1 MRPYSEQSLST
12 VQNYRSEERAQT
24 NLPSSTVLR
33 SSRHDAALL
42 RDAKGNAQLVRM
54 ALLLALVW
62 GVLMFLA
69 LGRLSAQQL
78 SLSQVSDQ
86 TTPLNTPLSVLV
98 TVFDANPATVSV
110 LGLSDNPS
118 LIADNNIVISQGG
131 AQRQITITPTSG
143 QSGTTQ
149 ISIVATNAAGQ
160 NTLMTFRITVGGA
173 NFSPVISPIT
183 PTSTPAGV
191 PITIPFTITDASPG
205 TVNIT
210 ASSDNAAIVPQS
222 AIVLGGFGTARTITI
237 SPGINFLGTAV
248 ITIVATNQSGFSART
263 SFSLTV
269 TQPPPAQAP
278 TITNIP
284 DLATL
289 AGNSVSASFT
299 VFDISGAQNVNVFAF
314 SSAPDILPVSNI
326 SITGTGAVRQITV
339 RPNPGQRGRIVVQ
352 LRATNASGLS
362 ASTVFTVFSVL
373 ASDPPVV
380 EGLRDTVLA
389 QNTSFTV
396 PFRIIDANPNT
407 VTITPSSANPDVLA
421 NSGIVVSGSGV
432 NRTLTVTPLQNRFG
446 EVVLN
451 IGVRN
456 QNNLAAFGVLRAIF
470 VAPPR
475 VGQIPPLTTPVNTP
489 VRQSFTVEDLDAS
502 SLVFRFS
509 SSNPG
514 LIPTSNISVSTQGL
528 QGRSLTIT
536 PAPNQIGTAT
546 ITMTVTN
553 NSGLSTTIT
562 FPVTVFQNQ
571 TPPSIGAIGAVTTA
585 RNVPVATMFTVGDA
599 DITSLR
605 FSVSSSNPSVFPVSN
620 IIVSGSGTQRILS
633 LTPAPNQVGSS
644 LITLTVTNS
653 FGLTAQT
660 SFLATVVPP
669 PAAPT
674 LRAIVNLTTFRNTPV
689 SLQFVASDENLATLI
704 LSASSS
710 NQALFPN
717 GNLQLSGF
725 GTLRTI
731 TMTPAFNQL
740 GVSTIT
746 ITALNQ
752 QGQTATLDFTVTV
765 VPQLLP
771 PTVTPIGNITIGQ
784 NQSATRVFGVND
796 PLDVNQVRFSF
807 ESTNPTLQPTNRLQ
821 VTGGGTSR
829 TLSVIPATN
838 QSGTSDITLTVTNSQ
853 GLSAN
858 TSFRLTVIPPP
869 TGGEFTPPNLTTE
882 RGKETSSTIRVEDG
896 SGFPITFS
904 IQSSNPALVPVGNVR
919 IVDLGGNQYRIIAT
933 PVDGLTGRAR
943 ITVTISNGFSSIVRF
958 LDIEVVAPPPPPVIP
973 RIPFLI
979 APSNLS
985 VGLSP
990 FGNRFV
996 WSRVPGAFLY
1006 QVQIANDSLFDLI
1019 YLNNDQ
1025 LTDTTWLVT
1034 DFGVNRQYFW
1044 RVRARFGLQNG
1055 DWSEIWTFTTGR
1067 ARPGGG
1073 GAFTNAVQDGAAAES
1088 LVNAQQSVTE
1098 TTGLTRLLANT
1109 PNPFSD
1115 VTRIE
1120 YELGAEMPV
1129 RLEITDALGKPIVEL
1144 ANSIKTKGTH
1154 TLEFQAKNLA
1164 SGVYWCVLYTP
1175 REVFRQKMIVQK

>member
-1 MRPYSEQSLST
+1 MRPYSQQFFSSAQDSLPET
-12 VQNYRSEERAQT
+12 RIQ
-24 NLPSSTVLR
+24 PSLQA
-33 SSRHDAALL
+33 SSGIPPSRREATLL

-62 GVLMFLA
+62 SVLMFFA

-78 SLSQVSDQ
+78 GLSQISDQ
-86 TTPLNTPLSVLV
+86 TTPLNTPLSVSV
-98 TVFDANPATVSV
+98 SVFDVNPNTVSV

-118 LIADNNIVISQGG
+118 LIADNNIVISQSG
-131 AQRQITITPTSG
+131 ALRQITITPTSG

-149 ISIVATNAAGQ
+149 ISIVATNAMGQ

-173 NFSPVISPIT
+173 NFSPVISPIS
-183 PTSTPAGV
+183 PTSTPAGT

-205 TVNIT
+205 TVT
-210 ASSDNAAIVPQS
+210 VSASSDNAAIVPQS
-222 AIVLGGFGTARTITI
+222 GLVFGGFGTSRTLTVTP
-237 SPGINFLGTAV
+237 SINFLGSVV
-248 ITIVATNQSGFSART
+248 ITVFATNQSGFSSRT
-263 SFSLTV
+263 SFTLTI
-269 TQPPPAQAP
+269 TQPAPAQAP
-278 TITNIP
+278 TITNLP
-284 DLATL
+284 DLATA
-289 AGNSVSASFT
+289 AGTPVSALFT
-299 VFDISGAQNVNVFAF
+299 VLDAAGAQNVTVFAF
-314 SSAPDILPVSNI
+314 SSTPEILPASA
-326 SITGTGAVRQITV
+326 ITLSGTGSSRQITL
-339 RPNPGQRGRIVVQ
+339 RPNAGQRGRVVVQ

-362 ASTVFTVFSVL
+362 ASTAFSLYSVL
-373 ASDPPVV
+373 PGDPPVV
-380 EGLRDTVLA
+380 EGLRDTILP
-389 QNTSFTV
+389 QNTLFTV

-407 VTITPSSANPDVLA
+407 VTITPSSANPDILA
-421 NSGIVVSGSGV
+421 NSGIVITGSGV

-446 EVVLN
+446 EVTLN

-456 QNNLAAFGVLRAIF
+456 QNNLAAFGVLRTIF

-475 VGQIPPLTTPVNTP
+475 VGQIPALTTPVNTP

-502 SLVFRFS
+502 TLTFQFS

-514 LIPTSNISVSTQGL
+514 LIPTSNISVTAQGL
-528 QGRSLTIT
+528 QGRTVTIT
-536 PAPNQIGTAT
+536 PAPNQIGTAI

-553 NSGLSTTIT
+553 IRGLSTTIS

-571 TPPSIGAIGAVTTA
+571 TPPSLGAIGSVTTA
-585 RNVPVATMFTVGDA
+585 RNVPVSTMFTVGDA

-605 FSVSSSNPSVFPVSN
+605 FSVASSNPSVFPVSN
-620 IIVSGSGTQRILS
+620 IIVSGSGTQRIIS

-653 FGLTAQT
+653 FGLSVQT

-674 LRAIVNLTTFRNTPV
+674 LRAVVNLTTFRNTPI
-689 SLQFVASDENLATLI
+689 SMQFVASDENLATLQ
-704 LSASSS
+704 LSAVSS

-717 GNLQLSGF
+717 SNLFLSGA

-731 TMTPAFNQL
+731 TMSPAFNQL

-746 ITALNQ
+746 ITGVNQ
-752 QGQTATLDFTVTV
+752 QGQVATLDFTVTV
-765 VPQLLP
+765 VPPLLP
-771 PTVTPIGNITIGQ
+771 PTISPIGNITIGQ
-784 NQSATRVFGVND
+784 NQSATRNFTVTD
-796 PLDVNQVRFSF
+796 HLDVNQVRFSF
-807 ESTNPTLQPTNRLQ
+807 ESTNQTLQPVSRMQ
-821 VTGGGTSR
+821 VLGSGTTRALNLAPS
-829 TLSVIPATN
+829 LN

-869 TGGEFTPPNLTTE
+869 VGGEFAPSSLTTE
-882 RGKETSSTIRVEDG
+882 RGRETSSTIRVEDG

-904 IQSSNPALVPVGNVR
+904 IQSSNEALVPVGNVR
-919 IVDLGGNQYRIIAT
+919 VVDLGGNQYRIIAT
-933 PVDGLTGRAR
+933 PVDGRTGRAR

-958 LDIEVVAPPPPPVIP
+958 LDIDVIAPPPPPAIP
-973 RIPFLI
+973 TIPFLI
-979 APSNLS
+979 APSNLTT
-985 VGLSP
+985 GLSP

-1025 LTDTTWLVT
+1025 LTDTTWFVT

-1044 RVRARFGLQNG
+1044 RVRARFGLMNG
-1055 DWSEIWTFTTGR
+1055 GWSEIWTFTTGR
-1067 ARPGGG
+1067 ARPGGSTM
-1073 GAFTNAVQDGAAAES
+1073 TNAEASNNAVLQTS
-1088 LVNAQQSVTE
+1088 SAQQNSVE
-1098 TTGLTRLLANT
+1098 TFGQTRLLANV

-1120 YELGAEMPV
+1120 YELGVEMPV
-1129 RLEITDALGKPIVEL
+1129 RIEITDALGKPITEL
-1144 ANSIKTKGTH
+1144 VSGTKAKGAYS
-1154 TLEFQAKNLA
+1154 LEFQAKNLA

-1175 REVFRQKMIVQK
+1175 REVFRQKMVVRK